1 MSENIGR
8 NLKIVTKIFCYAE
21 IIISVVIGIILLV
34 GTKLFDISIFYALLL
49 LIGGPLIF
57 WLISLPLY
65 GLGELIERSQQT
77 SYACSEIND
86 ILVQMFSSEEEPLYE
101 ESQND

>member
-21 IIISVVIGIILLV
+21 IIISVVIGVILLV

-49 LIGGPLIF
+49 LIGGPLF
-57 WLISLPLY
+57 
-65 GLGELIERSQQT
+65 
-77 SYACSEIND
+77 
-86 ILVQMFSSEEEPLYE
+86 F
-101 ESQND
+101 

>member
-21 IIISVVIGIILLV
+21 IIICVVMGIILLV

-49 LIGGPLIF
+49 LIGGPLLF
-57 WLISLPLY
+57 CLY
-65 GLGELIERSQQT
+65 
-77 SYACSEIND
+77 
-86 ILVQMFSSEEEPLYE
+86 LYHYTDLA
-101 ESQND
+101 S